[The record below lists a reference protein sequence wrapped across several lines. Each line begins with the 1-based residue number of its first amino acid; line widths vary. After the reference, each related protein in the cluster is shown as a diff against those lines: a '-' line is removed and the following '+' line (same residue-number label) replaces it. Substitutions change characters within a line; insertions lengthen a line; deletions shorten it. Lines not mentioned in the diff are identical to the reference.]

1 VTKKAPNVLDKS
13 KVGGSGASAAG
24 SGRTSVS
31 GSAPSTPDVDI
42 KKLTMVVMDEVQ
54 KQMGEIASKQ
64 KERIDEMGAEI
75 RKLKAMIVKHES
87 RIRTLETKNRD
98 LESQV
103 VSSGGGGGG
112 VNSNGNNGGSAGSE
126 EEIMGPDEV

>member
-1 VTKKAPNVLDKS
+1 
-13 KVGGSGASAAG
+13 
-24 SGRTSVS
+24 
-31 GSAPSTPDVDI
+31 
-42 KKLTMVVMDEVQ
+42 MVVMDEVQ

-112 VNSNGNNGGSAGSE
+112 VLINGDGPERESTAVGQGYGGGGAFSYDSE
-126 EEIMGPDEV
+126 TWYHGLPGVVLIEVST